1 MEAEGIGN
9 HGNNIIKIQHYT
21 KSDIIKMRFTVYVLK
36 YFFPPSGVSLI
47 NKEFTKSQ
55 ANHYYLKVTQF
66 CNYQIKQKHISSSNI
81 TVS

>member
-1 MEAEGIGN
+1 M
-9 HGNNIIKIQHYT
+9 IKI
-21 KSDIIKMRFTVYVLK
+21 KFTVYVLAL

-47 NKEFTKSQ
+47 NKEVTKSQ

-66 CNYQIKQKHISSSNI
+66 WNYQIKQKHVSSSNI